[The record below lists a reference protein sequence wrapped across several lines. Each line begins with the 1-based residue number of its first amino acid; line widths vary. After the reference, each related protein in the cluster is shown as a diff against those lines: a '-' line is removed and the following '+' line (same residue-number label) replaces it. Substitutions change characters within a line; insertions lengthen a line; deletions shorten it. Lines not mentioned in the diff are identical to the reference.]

1 MSSQGKRK
9 FGIAANMGPNPKRLN
24 SSSLVIVRPRKRTPK
39 PGQVEGVRNGVATSG
54 SLGPEIK
61 NLDVNVAA
69 TSVVTGT
76 PYVLSMT
83 SALAEGTQANQRVG
97 IKILI
102 KSFDLQLN
110 VIPYVNGGAA
120 GTQGLIPSYMDVFIV
135 WDKQPDG
142 AQATAAT
149 IFTQS
154 TTPLTFGN
162 VGQLDRFVVL
172 RRKRFCI
179 DGASGLGFTMS
190 EHVPLSLAT
199 RFADATTYPNTNDIL
214 IVAICSTAA
223 SALNYN
229 GAIAYTGRVKFVD
242 A

>member
-9 FGIAANMGPNPKRLN
+9 FGISANMGPNPKRLN
-24 SSSLVIVRPRKRTPK
+24 SMVLVPRPRKRTPK
-39 PGQVEGVRNGVATSG
+39 PGQVEGVRYGVATSG
-54 SLGPEIK
+54 SANPEIK
-61 NLDVNVAA
+61 NYDTNVSA

-76 PYVLSMT
+76 PYIQSLT
-83 SALAEGTQANQRVG
+83 AAIPEGVTAGSRVG
-97 IKILI
+97 IKILL
-102 KSFDLQLN
+102 KSVDLQLN
-110 VIPYVNGGAA
+110 VIPYVNGGASGA
-120 GTQGLIPSYMDVFIV
+120 QGLIPSYMDVFIV

-142 AQATAAT
+142 ATPTVATV
-149 IFTQS
+149 FTTT

-190 EHVPLSLAT
+190 EHVPLDLAT
-199 RFADATTYPNTNDIL
+199 RFADATNNPNTNDIY
-214 IVAICSTAA
+214 VMAICSTAA

-229 GAIAYTGRVKFVD
+229 GAIAYTARVKFVD